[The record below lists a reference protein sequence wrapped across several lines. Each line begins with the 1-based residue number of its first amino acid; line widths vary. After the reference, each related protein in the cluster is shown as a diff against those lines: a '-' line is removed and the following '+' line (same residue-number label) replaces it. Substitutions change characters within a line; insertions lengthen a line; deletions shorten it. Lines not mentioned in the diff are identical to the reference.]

1 MDAEIFTKFFSIIIL
16 NFGSRIYMEGIDF
29 KF

>member
-1 MDAEIFTKFFSIIIL
+1 MDAEIFTNFFSIIIL
-16 NFGSRIYMEGIDF
+16 KFESWIYMEGIDL